1 MNFYRIILFYLFIGI
16 TINGLAQHT
25 AISEKI
31 IDNNFE
37 NVYSEKIT
45 GDSLSTSFLILIKK
59 EVKLHKHLEH
69 SEHVYV
75 LEGEGNMQL
84 GNDWVKIKSG
94 ALIFIP
100 KNTPHKVVTTSKTPL
115 KVISIQS
122 PQFDGSDRILL
133 E

>member
-1 MNFYRIILFYLFIGI
+1 MNIYRSILFYLFVGI
-16 TINGLAQHT
+16 TINGLAQQT

-37 NVYSEKIT
+37 NLYSEKIT

-84 GNDWVKIKSG
+84 GNDWFKIKSG
-94 ALIFIP
+94 VLIFIP
-100 KNTPHKVVTTSKTPL
+100 KNTPHKVVTTSNIPL

-133 E
+133 D